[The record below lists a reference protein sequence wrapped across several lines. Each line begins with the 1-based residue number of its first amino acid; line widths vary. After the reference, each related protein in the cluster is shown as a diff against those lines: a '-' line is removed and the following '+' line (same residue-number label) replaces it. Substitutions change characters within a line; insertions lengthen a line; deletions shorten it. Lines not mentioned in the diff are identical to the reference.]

1 MSIDILYEINFPDG
15 RCWST
20 TPLYSQA
27 VDAAKAKAKHSEA
40 VREAAAELPA
50 AEFVRETMEPKR
62 HRTPEGGA
70 KRERLEDEVDR
81 DLVIRRI
88 LEEFMA

>member
-27 VDAAKAKAKHSEA
+27 VDAAKAKAK
-40 VREAAAELPA
+40 
-50 AEFVRETMEPKR
+50 K
-62 HRTPEGGA
+62 
-70 KRERLEDEVDR
+70 D
-81 DLVIRRI
+81 VIASDK
-88 LEEFMA
+88 M